1 MHCQHL
7 SRFGWYNVWTTKI
20 ILFDLTEDKK
30 KDFDLSEYDK
40 KDDSEQE
47 DCENELQTGFDLS
60 GYPGQQGL
68 SFLFNQ

>member
-1 MHCQHL
+1 M
-7 SRFGWYNVWTTKI
+7 KI
-20 ILFDLTEDKK
+20 ILFDLSEDNKN
-30 KDFDLSEYDK
+30 LSEYDK

>member
-1 MHCQHL
+1 M
-7 SRFGWYNVWTTKI
+7 KI
-20 ILFDLTEDKK
+20 ILFDLSEDKK

-47 DCENELQTGFDLS
+47 DCENELQTGVDLS

-68 SFLFNQ
+68 SFSSQSIMTQHHPIE